1 MMMAMGRP
9 SLWDDPDPEGKL
21 PLDAPD
27 HKAIDPT
34 STLTIDH
41 SFALHEARRQATQHA
56 TQP

>member
-41 SFALHEARRQATQHA
+41 SFALHEARRQAARQ
-56 TQP
+56 